1 MTRRRGTS
9 GKERRAPGTAAATTR
24 SLVSR
29 RAALEQGVLLGAR
42 LWRELETALA
52 ERLDRLRPT
61 RRASTRDEGGS
72 EDDAMHEDG
81 REQALDV
88 LGDDVAPC
96 VEKRPRTRRSLERE
110 AAAHGAADDDGLL
123 LARRTYELD
132 HPAVEDLVDV
142 DVLGCGPQLVHLIQA
157 DDRLEIVERVGI
169 ALVGEDLE
177 LVLELRVAERGA
189 QEEAVELCLG
199 QREGSLVLDR
209 VLRGE
214 QEERVRQL
222 PRDAV
227 DRDLTLGHRLEQC
240 RLRLRRRPVDLV
252 DEDDVGEDRP
262 GPELEVPRPL
272 IEDRKARHVRRLE
285 IGRALDPLR
294 DRTVDA
300 AGDRTREHGL
310 GRPRHVLE
318 QHVTVARERG
328 QDELDLAALA
338 VDDRRDVVDEP
349 VGDRPRA
356 LEALGLRHRGSD
368 RLHRRDGICGY
379 VR

>member
-1 MTRRRGTS
+1 
-9 GKERRAPGTAAATTR
+9 
-24 SLVSR
+24 
-29 RAALEQGVLLGAR
+29 
-42 LWRELETALA
+42 
-52 ERLDRLRPT
+52 
-61 RRASTRDEGGS
+61 
-72 EDDAMHEDG
+72 MHEDR

-88 LGDDVAPC
+88 LGDDVAPS
-96 VEKRPRTRRSLERE
+96 VEERPRTRRPLQRE
-110 AAAHGAADDDGLL
+110 AAADGAPDHDGLL
-123 LARRTYELD
+123 LAGRTHELD
-132 HPAVEDLVDV
+132 HPAVEDVVDV
-142 DVLGCGPQLVHLIQA
+142 DVLGRRPQLMHLVEP
-157 DDRLEIVERVGI
+157 DDRLEIVERVGV
-169 ALVGEDLE
+169 ALIGEDLQ

-199 QREGSLVLDR
+199 EREGSLVLDR
-209 VLRGE
+209 VLGGE
-214 QEERVRQL
+214 KEERVRQL

-252 DEDDVGEDRP
+252 DEDDVGEDRA

-272 IEDRKARHVRRLE
+272 VEDGKARHVRWLE
-285 IGRALDPLR
+285 IRRALDPLR

-300 AGDRTREHGL
+300 AGDGAREHGL
-310 GRPRHVLE
+310 GRARHVLE

-328 QDELDLAALA
+328 QDELDLVALA

-349 VGDRPRA
+349 VGDRPCA
-356 LEALGLRHRGSD
+356 LEALGLRRRGYD